1 MLFGRN
7 VTQIATSP
15 RRYSHSDRSISLLR
29 GMLSR
34 RAASFSKASGAG
46 RKEPPPH
53 GGIWPPHFV
62 QNLRILRAMEPLRIV
77 PLGGLGEVGKN
88 LMAYELGDEIVVV
101 DAGLAFPRDEHLG
114 VDLVLPDFSYLRDR
128 ADRVRAVLLTHA
140 HEDHVG
146 ALPYLLREV
155 SIPEVWGTR
164 LTLGLVQPKLDEHG
178 LSHATDLREAR
189 PEDGVADI
197 GPFRAEWVRM
207 AHSVPDTVAIVLE
220 AGGLRVLHTGDY
232 KLDHTPVD
240 GLRTDVG
247 KLAEIGNRGVDLLL
261 GDSTNAERPG
271 VTGSERL
278 VGEAFRQII
287 PVREGRILVACFA
300 SNVHRMQHAVDVAVE
315 TGRKV
320 CVIGRS
326 MRKNLNIA
334 RNLGYLEAPDDT
346 FIRPPELEEL
356 APREVL
362 VLCTG
367 SQGEPLSALTRI
379 AYNDH
384 PAVTVERGDTVILSA
399 KPVPGNEL
407 RVHDTINHLAKSG
420 AEVLHQEIAP
430 VHVSGHGNSEELRTV
445 LGLVRPKAVMP
456 VHGEFRMLAA
466 HAQLARESGVP
477 AGSIVLAENGS
488 VVELD
493 GGGPRIV
500 DRVETGV
507 TFVDGLGVGDVRD
520 VALRDR
526 RHLSEHGVLIVVA
539 TVGPNGARPT
549 GSPEL
554 IARGFGETEPLV
566 DEMRTEAARVLD
578 ECLEQDVS
586 EIKLLQE
593 HLHDALAQLVY
604 DRTGRRPMILPVIV
618 EV

>member
-1 MLFGRN
+1 MS
-7 VTQIATSP
+7 V
-15 RRYSHSDRSISLLR
+15 
-29 GMLSR
+29 
-34 RAASFSKASGAG
+34 
-46 RKEPPPH
+46 
-53 GGIWPPHFV
+53 
-62 QNLRILRAMEPLRIV
+62 LRIT

-88 LMAYELGDEIVVV
+88 MMVYELGDELVVV

-114 VDLVLPDFSYLRDR
+114 VDLVLPDFSYLRER
-128 ADRVRAVLLTHA
+128 RIRAVLLTHA

-146 ALPYLLREV
+146 ALPYLIREMRV
-155 SIPEVWGTR
+155 PEVWGTR
-164 LTLGLVQPKLDEHG
+164 LTLGLLQPKLDEHG
-178 LSHATDLREAR
+178 LLHATELKEAV
-189 PEDGVADI
+189 PGEPPVEIGAFKAD
-197 GPFRAEWVRM
+197 FVRM

-247 KLAEIGNRGVDLLL
+247 RLAEIGNQGVDLLL

-287 PVREGRILVACFA
+287 PVREGRVLVASFA
-300 SNVHRMQHAVDVAVE
+300 SNVHRMQQAVDVAVE

-326 MRKNLNIA
+326 MRKNINIA

-356 APREVL
+356 ARHEAM

-367 SQGEPLSALTRI
+367 SQGEPMSALTRI
-379 AYNDH
+379 AYRDH

-407 RVHDTINHLAKSG
+407 RVHDTINRLAKAG

-430 VHVSGHGNSEELRTV
+430 VHVSGHGNSEEIRTI

-466 HAQLARESGVP
+466 HAQLARDSGVP

-493 GGGPRIV
+493 ESGPRIV
-500 DRVETGV
+500 DTVETGV

-539 TVGPNGARPT
+539 TVAANGARP
-549 GSPEL
+549 GAAPEL

-566 DEMRTEAARVLD
+566 AEMRDEAAKVLD
-578 ECLEQDVS
+578 ECLDQDIT

-593 HLHDALAQLVY
+593 HLHDSIAQLVY